1 MSRDGARRPTCG
13 KADRID
19 GTRFTR
25 VTGLLRILAII
36 PCACLL
42 AGCWTP
48 GPGQLDPTL
57 YPWHPR
63 NKLAAA
69 ASAPNPH
76 PHPRIVA
83 RGLIEPSKEWAA
95 ETEPPQGTYCMMSLE
110 TPGSGIIA
118 NGGANAG
125 IMTCSVPANPAPVPD

>member
-1 MSRDGARRPTCG
+1 MRT
-13 KADRID
+13 
-19 GTRFTR
+19 
-25 VTGLLRILAII
+25 LAII
-36 PCACLL
+36 PLACLL

-69 ASAPNPH
+69 ASAPPPA

-83 RGLIEPSKEWAA
+83 RGLIAPSQEWEPQPG
-95 ETEPPQGTYCMMSLE
+95 PPQGSYCMMSLE
-110 TPGSGIIA
+110 TPGGSGIA
-118 NGGANAG
+118 ADGANAG
-125 IMTCSVPANPAPVPD
+125 IVDCSVPANPAPPSVRR